1 MYLIEFVTDRYSYG
15 GISKIQVG
23 YKESEESAKEYC
35 ERKTKELEGTYNDN
49 MMCKYYQFRK
59 LELLKD

>member
-23 YKESEESAKEYC
+23 YKESEESAQEYC
-35 ERKTKELEGTYNDN
+35 ERKTKE
-49 MMCKYYQFRK
+49 
-59 LELLKD
+59 

>member
-35 ERKTKELEGTYNDN
+35 ERKTKELEGTYNE
-49 MMCKYYQFRK
+49 KFK
-59 LELLKD
+59 

>member
-35 ERKTKELEGTYNDN
+35 ERKTKELEGTNTIYHVSPFIINN
-49 MMCKYYQFRK
+49 
-59 LELLKD
+59 